1 MNIGQKVTINM
12 PNTVWDKK
20 EGIIESI
27 NDNTCVV
34 FVDFIP
40 EEGKKVRQEFNLD
53 NIAKDDYNNVDMK
66 ETLIEEKSNNLD
78 AYLNPRTRRVW
89 NGKEWIDRPVTWNKL
104 LKLPLELKDVMSMSR
119 DELEDIYDINEIKID
134 LDNLW
139 SICDDYSYGFQVCRA
154 GEPWKQ
160 WKKNGLQNETEV
172 KNFNTLQD
180 AYNFYLERSDNK
192 DISKNYKENKN
203 G

>member
-12 PNTVWDKK
+12 PDTVWDKK

-53 NIAKDDYNNVDMK
+53 NIAKDDYNNVSMK
-66 ETLIEEKSNNLD
+66 ETLVEEKSNNLD

-89 NGKEWIDRPVTWNKL
+89 NGKEWVDRPVTWNKL

-119 DELEDIYDINEIKID
+119 DELEDVYDINEIKIN

-139 SICDDYSYGFQVCRA
+139 SICDDYGYGFQVCRA

-172 KNFNTLQD
+172 KIFNTLQD

-192 DISKNYKENKN
+192 DIDKKLQGE
-203 G
+203 